1 MKDHQK
7 LTIDFNSIT
16 VYFRNHIL
24 ITSRPQI
31 PHCISFW
38 HNIWTYAL
46 ILNAATISI
55 YHTVV
60 FFWGWYNIKM
70 SVVFQ
75 LCKIYHADF
84 PGAWRAYE
92 IQGIVSILLFRC
104 NANNVFVI
112 ISSSYAKKPF
122 DVFVSSCPS
131 ENLITSSHGFCSK
144 DESIIFLGNFR
155 VLLRVFPCVRKQ
167 TDLFVYETQ
176 KEL

>member
-1 MKDHQK
+1 MAIGVHVVQTVIHFKRSKEEISWYLLLFRTILVYNLTFMKDLQH
-7 LTIDFNSIT
+7 LTIDLNSIS

-55 YHTVV
+55 YHTLV

-84 PGAWRAYE
+84 AGAWRAYE

-112 ISSSYAKKPF
+112 ISSSYAKRPF
-122 DVFVSSCPS
+122 DVSRQVP
-131 ENLITSSHGFCSK
+131 L
-144 DESIIFLGNFR
+144 
-155 VLLRVFPCVRKQ
+155 
-167 TDLFVYETQ
+167 Q
-176 KEL
+176 KI